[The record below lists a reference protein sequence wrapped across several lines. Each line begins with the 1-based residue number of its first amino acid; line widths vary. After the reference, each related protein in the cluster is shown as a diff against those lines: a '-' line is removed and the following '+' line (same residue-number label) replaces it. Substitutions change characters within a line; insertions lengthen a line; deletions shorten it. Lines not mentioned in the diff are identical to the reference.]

1 MSTFAYVGR
10 NRQGAVKKG
19 ELTAKTRDEA
29 VDQLRKQQVV
39 VTSLEEKSGMGGKF
53 KLSLGSGLTDKDLV
67 VFTRQFGTMINAGLP
82 LIQCLDI
89 LSTQSENKVLRET
102 VGDVKNSVEA
112 GSTFSDALKR
122 HPKVFDDLYVNMIH
136 AGEVGGLLDTILTR
150 LAKHIEKAM
159 KLKGQ
164 IKSAMVYPTA
174 IVGVA
179 VIIISVLMV
188 WVIPVFAQMFLEM
201 SGGKVGLP
209 GPTQIVI
216 NVSNFFQSYWYA
228 MGGAMVA
235 AAIAIKRYYATVNG
249 RVVIDR
255 LLLKVPI
262 VGDLIRKASVAKF
275 TRTLGTLI
283 TSGVPLLEGLSIC
296 AKTSGNKVIEEAL
309 MNARVS
315 ISGGKT
321 ISEPL
326 AKCNVFPKMVTHM
339 IAVGESTGALDAM
352 LGKIAD
358 FYEDEVDQAVETLT
372 SLLEPIMMVVLGTI
386 IGFIVIAMYL
396 PIFTMAQARGTCK
409 AAS

>member
-39 VTSLEEKSGMGGKF
+39 VTSLEEKSGGGKF
-53 KLSLGSGLTDKDLV
+53 KLSLGGGLTDKDLV

-179 VIIISVLMV
+179 VVIISVLMV
-188 WVIPVFAQMFLEM
+188 WVIPVFAQMFTEM

-228 MGGAMVA
+228 MFGAVA
-235 AAIAIKRYYATVNG
+235 GTIFAIKRYYATVNG
-249 RVVIDR
+249 RVVIDK
-255 LLLKVPI
+255 LLLKMPV

-386 IGFIVIAMYL
+386 IGFIVVAMYL
-396 PIFTMAQARGTCK
+396 PIFTMAQAIQ
-409 AAS
+409 

>member
-10 NRQGAVKKG
+10 TRQGTVKKG
-19 ELTAKTRDEA
+19 ELSAKTRDEA
-29 VDQLRKQQVV
+29 VEQLRKQQVV
-39 VTSLEEKSGMGGKF
+39 VTSLEERSGKSGKF
-53 KLSLGSGLTDKDLV
+53 RLSFGSGLTDKDLV

-89 LSTQSENKVLRET
+89 LATQSENKVLRET
-102 VGDVKNSVEA
+102 VADVKNHVES

-164 IKSAMVYPTA
+164 IKSAMVYPIA
-174 IVGVA
+174 ILGVA
-179 VIIISVLMV
+179 VIVISVLMV
-188 WVIPVFAQMFLEM
+188 WVIPIFGKMFAEM

-209 GPTQIVI
+209 GPTQLVI
-216 NVSNFFQSYWYA
+216 DISNFFQSYIVYIVIA
-228 MGGAMVA
+228 LAGA
-235 AAIAIKRYYATVNG
+235 IYGIKRYYKTANG
-249 RVVIDR
+249 RIVIDR
-255 LLLKVPI
+255 LLLRLPI
-262 VGDLIRKASVAKF
+262 FGDIIRKASVAKF

-283 TSGVPLLEGLSIC
+283 TSGVPLLEGLGIC

-309 MNARVS
+309 LGARIS
-315 ISGGKT
+315 ISSGKT

-326 AKCNVFPKMVTHM
+326 AKSQVFPKMVTHM
-339 IAVGESTGALDAM
+339 ISVGESTGALDAM

-358 FYEDEVDQAVETLT
+358 FYEDEVDQAVAAMT
-372 SLLEPIMMVVLGTI
+372 SLLEPIMMVVLGTV

-396 PIFTMAQARGTCK
+396 PIFTMASAIG
-409 AAS
+409 

>member
-1 MSTFAYVGR
+1 MATFAYVGR
-10 NRQGAVKKG
+10 SRSGAVKKG
-19 ELTAKTRDEA
+19 ELNAKTRDEA
-29 VDQLRKQQVV
+29 VDQLRKQNIV
-39 VTSLEEKSGMGGKF
+39 VTSLDEKAGKGGF
-53 KLSLGSGLTDKDLV
+53 NISFGSGLTDKDLV

-82 LIQCLDI
+82 LVQCLEI

-102 VGDVKNSVEA
+102 VGEVKTQVEA

-122 HPKVFDDLYVNMIH
+122 HPKVFDDLYVNMVH

-164 IKSAMVYPTA
+164 IKSAMVYPIA
-174 IVGVA
+174 IMGVA
-179 VIIISVLMV
+179 VIVITVLMV
-188 WVIPVFAQMFLEM
+188 WVIPIFAKMFSEM

-216 NVSNFFQSYWYA
+216 DVSNFFQSAWYIVF
-228 MGGAMVA
+228 GGMA
-235 AAIAIKRYYATVNG
+235 AGIFGIKKYYATPNG
-249 RVVIDR
+249 RIVIDK
-255 LLLKVPI
+255 LLLKAPI
-262 VGDLIRKASVAKF
+262 IGDLIRKASVAKF
-275 TRTLGTLI
+275 TRTLGTLLA
-283 TSGVPLLEGLSIC
+283 SGVPLLDGLTIC
-296 AKTSGNKVIEEAL
+296 AKTSGNKVIEGAL
-309 MNARVS
+309 MDARVS

-326 AKCNVFPKMVTHM
+326 AKSETFPKMVTHM

-358 FYEDEVDQAVETLT
+358 FYEDEVDQAVASLT
-372 SLLEPIMMVVLGTI
+372 SLLEPMMMVFLGTI

-396 PIFTMAQARGTCK
+396 PIFTMASAIG
-409 AAS
+409 

>member
-29 VDQLRKQQVV
+29 VEQLRKQQVV

-53 KLSLGSGLTDKDLV
+53 KLNIGGGLTDKDLV

-188 WVIPVFAQMFLEM
+188 WVIPVFAQMFTEM

-228 MGGAMVA
+228 MFGAVVGA
-235 AAIAIKRYYATVNG
+235 IIAIKRYYATVNG
-249 RVVIDR
+249 RVVIDK
-255 LLLKVPI
+255 LLLKTPI

-396 PIFTMAQARGTCK
+396 PIFTMALAIQ
-409 AAS
+409 

>member
-53 KLSLGSGLTDKDLV
+53 KVSLGSGLTDKDLV

-112 GSTFSDALKR
+112 GSTFSDALKK

-164 IKSAMVYPTA
+164 IKSAMVYPSA

-179 VIIISVLMV
+179 VIIISVLMI
-188 WVIPVFAQMFLEM
+188 WVIPVFAQMFMEM

-235 AAIAIKRYYATVNG
+235 MVIAIKRYYATVNG

-396 PIFTMAQARGTCK
+396 PIFTMAQAIQ
-409 AAS
+409 

>member
-1 MSTFAYVGR
+1 MSTFTYVGR
-10 NRQGAVKKG
+10 TRQGAVKKG

-39 VTSLEEKSGMGGKF
+39 VTSLEEKSGGGKF
-53 KLSLGSGLTDKDLV
+53 KLNIGSGLTDKDLV

-179 VIIISVLMV
+179 VVIISVLMV
-188 WVIPVFAQMFLEM
+188 WVIPVFAQMFTEM

-228 MGGAMVA
+228 MFGAMA
-235 AAIAIKRYYATVNG
+235 GAIFAIKRYYATVNG
-249 RVVIDR
+249 RVVIDK
-255 LLLKVPI
+255 LLLKMPI

-321 ISEPL
+321 ISGPL

-386 IGFIVIAMYL
+386 IGFIVVAMYL
-396 PIFTMAQARGTCK
+396 PIFTMAQAIQ
-409 AAS
+409 

>member
-19 ELTAKTRDEA
+19 ELSAKTRDEA

-39 VTSLEEKSGMGGKF
+39 VTSLEEKSGKGGKLKF
-53 KLSLGSGLTDKDLV
+53 SLGSGLNDKDLV

-122 HPKVFDDLYVNMIH
+122 HPKVFDELYTNMIH

-179 VIIISVLMV
+179 VIVISVLMV

-201 SGGKVGLP
+201 SGGKIGLP
-209 GPTQIVI
+209 GPTQLVI

-228 MGGAMVA
+228 MAGALVGVI
-235 AAIAIKRYYATVNG
+235 IAIKRYYATVNG
-249 RVVIDR
+249 RIVIDR
-255 LLLKVPI
+255 LLLKIPV

-358 FYEDEVDQAVETLT
+358 FYEDEVDQAVDTLT
-372 SLLEPIMMVVLGTI
+372 SLLEPVMMVVLGTV

-396 PIFTMAQARGTCK
+396 PIFTMAQAIQ
-409 AAS
+409 

>member
-10 NRQGAVKKG
+10 TRQGSVKKG

-29 VDQLRKQQVV
+29 VDQLRKQNVV
-39 VTSLEEKSGMGGKF
+39 VTSLEEKSGKGGKF
-53 KLSLGSGLTDKDLV
+53 KLSIGSGLTDKDLV

-89 LSTQSENKVLRET
+89 LATQSENKVLRET
-102 VGDVKNSVEA
+102 VGDVKISVEG
-112 GSTFSDALKR
+112 GSTFSDALRK

-164 IKSAMVYPTA
+164 IKSAMVYPIA
-174 IVGVA
+174 IMGVA
-179 VIIISVLMV
+179 VIVITVLMV
-188 WVIPVFAQMFLEM
+188 WVIPIFAKMFAEM

-216 NVSNFFQSYWYA
+216 DVSNFFQSYIIHIV
-228 MGGAMVA
+228 VA
-235 AAIAIKRYYATVNG
+235 IVAGIYGIKRYRKTAKG

-255 LLLKVPI
+255 VLLKIPVL
-262 VGDLIRKASVAKF
+262 GDIIRKAAVAKF

-283 TSGVPLLEGLSIC
+283 TSGVPLLEGLGIC
-296 AKTSGNKVIEEAL
+296 ARTSGNKVIEEAL
-309 MNARVS
+309 LGARIS
-315 ISGGKT
+315 ISSGKT

-326 AKCNVFPKMVTHM
+326 AKSQVFPKMVTHM

-358 FYEDEVDQAVETLT
+358 FYEDEVDQAVAAMT
-372 SLLEPIMMVVLGTI
+372 SLLEPMMMVFLGTI

-396 PIFTMAQARGTCK
+396 PIFSMAGAIQ
-409 AAS
+409 